1 MYKFAKGEDDLPFLP
16 WCSIVLM
23 YTGVLQMVIAA
34 VNWCD
39 AVHRITRFSGEIF
52 GLLIA
57 GLFLQQA
64 IMGLVQ
70 EFDQVDYPVYSWRV
84 VNGTYPRSRTPS
96 DGASRPGG

>member
-1 MYKFAKGEDDLPFLP
+1 MLQD
-16 WCSIVLM
+16 VLVF
-23 YTGVLQMVIAA
+23 TAQCRLVAPVVLDV
-34 VNWCD
+34 CGG
-39 AVHRITRFSGEIF
+39 HG
-52 GLLIA
+52 LIA

-96 DGASRPGG
+96 DSASRPGG

>member
-16 WCSIVLM
+16 WCSIVLV

-57 GLFLQQA
+57 GLSSGTIA
-64 IMGLVQ
+64 ISGSS
-70 EFDQVDYPVYSWRV
+70 YSC
-84 VNGTYPRSRTPS
+84 N
-96 DGASRPGG
+96 RP